1 MFGQASCRREPTS
14 SERDLFMRWLWA
26 GGLSVSLM
34 TGGGCQ
40 PTMQATVTTTS
51 EATPEAATEPSAA
64 TPTETPAATAVESLK
79 EETPSV
85 SSEASTA
92 EVVTAAAAEPPAW
105 RKEVT
110 LQMQTWAETQELI
123 ASFKGKVVVV
133 DIWSTACEP
142 CLREFPNLVALQE
155 KYGNQM
161 VCVGLNSDYA
171 GVRKKPPEFY
181 RDRVMKVLNGKD
193 AKIVNVMCTE
203 PADELYGSL
212 KIDSIPA
219 VFIYGKDG
227 ELAAK
232 FDNQTNDN
240 GEFTYEKDVLPAIEK
255 VMAN

>member
-1 MFGQASCRREPTS
+1 MS
-14 SERDLFMRWLWA
+14 SP
-26 GGLSVSLM
+26 GNSS
-34 TGGGCQ
+34 
-40 PTMQATVTTTS
+40 P
-51 EATPEAATEPSAA
+51 P
-64 TPTETPAATAVESLK
+64 PANTAVEPPTNT
-79 EETPSV
+79 EPV
-85 SSEASTA
+85 AASTETTTDTNTEVTSPAASDTASA
-92 EVVTAAAAEPPAW
+92 EIVSAAAAEPPAW

-155 KYGNQM
+155 KYGDQM

-255 VMAN
+255 VMAE